1 MCIWVNVSLFVY
13 ECWWAERLSNL
24 TCMFG
29 EYTNTNT
36 DSHIMDSVSAD
47 FASTHFYTLS
57 HLVRHCCFCCCL
69 LFISRY
75 TQIERELNRHRLNL
89 IMLIQLKYK
98 MILIEWTCMEHLN
111 MGDLIIA
118 QKLHQPK
125 KCFKKNVASIWR
137 TEIANAIYYWHS
149 WKIAH
154 KFSNICISTIDS
166 AYGVCFYV
174 SFCGYF
180 CVCEF

>member
-1 MCIWVNVSLFVY
+1 
-13 ECWWAERLSNL
+13 
-24 TCMFG
+24 MFG

-36 DSHIMDSVSAD
+36 DSHITDSVSAD

-125 KCFKKNVASIWR
+125 NASNCVDLEDRDSECNLLLTQLKNSAQIQQYLYFDNRLSVRCLFLCVFLWLFLCLWVLGRA
-137 TEIANAIYYWHS
+137 AV
-149 WKIAH
+149 
-154 KFSNICISTIDS
+154 KFRLKVHCYRVEYIIVR
-166 AYGVCFYV
+166 A
-174 SFCGYF
+174 
-180 CVCEF
+180 ER